1 MTDVLL
7 TDVLTFKLND
17 EGKLLAEF
25 EALEDKPPL
34 DKAAIEEAL
43 AKQGFSHLYL
53 HENSLSRLVTQYS
66 ESNENFVLEIGERR
80 DGRCIIDIDADR
92 MIARLTL
99 EPPCGGHPVN
109 LAQVEQALQ
118 EKGVVYGVMIPVI
131 EAALKERD
139 VKDRIIA
146 KGQPPEPGV
155 DAQFQSL
162 LPEMRERKPLEDE
175 HGNVDYRELGGMIV
189 VKQGSPLMRRTP
201 PTAGKNGQDVT
212 GQVLSPKAGKDVQ
225 FSSRLQGAQIDPG
238 DNNLLLASITG
249 QPKLAPNG
257 VTVDPTISVKVVDIS
272 TGNVSFDGAIIIK
285 GDVKEGMKVHASGDV
300 FVGGTVEAAEI
311 EAGGDIVIKGGV
323 IGHSEHTADPKE
335 APIFNARVVSK
346 GSISTRYAENVYMEA
361 GVDINIE
368 EYSMHNH
375 LVSLN
380 QIVVGKPGGK
390 KGRIIGGFTCA
401 TALVWAAKIGSNA
414 GFITKIRVGFNP
426 LLHARLDKLKRMIEA
441 NEKEL
446 EDIKKVFTFISAHPE
461 KNKNDLLDK
470 AINTKEKLEND
481 NAQLHADLAD
491 LHTEMTLAEQVQVI
505 VDDTVYSGVEIQI
518 GNHFWRNNLDRGKG
532 AFQLVESEI
541 IYGSIGG

>member
-1 MTDVLL
+1 VTDVLL

-17 EGKLLAEF
+17 VGKLLAEF
-25 EALEDKPPL
+25 EAREDKPPV
-34 DKAAIEEAL
+34 DEAAIKEAL
-43 AKQGFSHLYL
+43 AKQGFSRLYL
-53 HENSLSRLVTQYS
+53 HENSLSQLIAQYA
-66 ESNENFVLEIGERR
+66 ESNENFELEIGERR
-80 DGRCIIDIDADR
+80 DGVCIIDIDTDR
-92 MIARLTL
+92 MAARLSL
-99 EPPCGGHPVN
+99 IPPYGGEPVT
-109 LAQVEQALQ
+109 LAQLEQALQ
-118 EKGVVYGVMIPVI
+118 EKGVVYGIMTHVI
-131 EAALKERD
+131 EAALKELD
-139 VKDRIIA
+139 VTDRIIA
-146 KGQPPEPGV
+146 KGLPPEPGI

-175 HGNVDYRELGGMIV
+175 HGNVDYRELGGIVV

-201 PTAGKNGQDVT
+201 ATAGKNGQDVT

-225 FSSRLQGAQIDPG
+225 FPSRLQGAQIDPG
-238 DNNLLLASITG
+238 DNNRLLASITG

-257 VTVDPTISVKVVDIS
+257 VTVDPTISVKIVDIS
-272 TGNVSFDGAIIIK
+272 SGNVSFDGAILIK

-311 EAGGDIVIKGGV
+311 EAGGDIVVKGGV
-323 IGHSEHTADPKE
+323 IGHSEHTADPNE
-335 APIFNARVVSK
+335 APIFNARVISK

-361 GVDINIE
+361 GTDFNID

-390 KGRIIGGFTCA
+390 KGRIIGGSTCA
-401 TALVWAAKIGSNA
+401 TALVRAAKIGSDA

-426 LLHARLDKLKRMIEA
+426 LLHAKLDKLKLMIEA

-470 AINTKEKLEND
+470 AINTKEKIEND
-481 NAQLHADLAD
+481 SAQLHADIAS
-491 LHTEMTLAEQVQVI
+491 LHAEMTLAEQVQVI
-505 VDDTVYSGVEIQI
+505 VDDTVYCGVEIQI
-518 GNHFWRNNLDRGKG
+518 GNHFWRNNLDRSKG

-541 IYGSIGG
+541 VYGSIGA

>member
-1 MTDVLL
+1 MADVLL

-25 EALEDKPPL
+25 EAREDKPSL
-34 DKAAIEEAL
+34 DEAAIKEAL
-43 AKQGFSHLYL
+43 AKQGFSRLYL
-53 HENSLSRLVTQYS
+53 HENSLSRLVTQYC
-66 ESNENFVLEIGERR
+66 EANENFVLEIGERR
-80 DGRCIIDIDADR
+80 DGRCIVDIDTDR
-92 MIARLTL
+92 MAARLTL
-99 EPPCGGHPVN
+99 IPPCGGAPVN
-109 LAQVEQALQ
+109 LAQVQQALQ
-118 EKGVVYGVMIPVI
+118 EKGVVYGIMTNVI
-131 EAALKERD
+131 EAALKAGD
-139 VKDRIIA
+139 VMDRVIA
-146 KGQPPEPGV
+146 KGLLPEPGI

-162 LPEMRERKPLEDE
+162 LPDMRERKPQEDE
-175 HGNVDYRELGGMIV
+175 HGNVDYRELGQMIV
-189 VKQGSPLMRRTP
+189 VKRGSPLMRRTP
-201 PTAGKNGQDVT
+201 ATAGKSGQDVT
-212 GQVLSPKAGKDVQ
+212 GQTLSPKVGKDVQ

-238 DNNLLLASITG
+238 DNNLLVASITG

-311 EAGGDIVIKGGV
+311 EAGGDIVVKGGV
-323 IGHSEHTADPKE
+323 IGHSEHTADPSE

-361 GVDINIE
+361 GMDINIE

-390 KGRIIGGFTCA
+390 KGRIIGGSTCA
-401 TALVWAAKIGSNA
+401 TALVRAAKIGSNA

-426 LLHARLDKLKRMIEA
+426 LLHAKLDKLKRMIEA

-446 EDIKKVFTFISAHPE
+446 EGIKKVFTFISAHPE

-470 AINTKEKLEND
+470 AINTKEKFEND
-481 NAQLHADLAD
+481 NAQLRADLAN
-491 LHTEMTLAEQVQVI
+491 LHAEMTLAEQVQVI

-541 IYGSIGG
+541 IYGSVGA